1 MAMQQELGEGQK
13 LAVGSP
19 CEVTCQ
25 AASKWSM
32 NEPEPLKAAMRT
44 KQRGAGKSC
53 Q

>member
-1 MAMQQELGEGQK
+1 MQQELGEGQK

-25 AASKWSM
+25 AACKGSVNK
-32 NEPEPLKAAMRT
+32 PEPLKAAMCT
-44 KQRGAGKSC
+44 KQLRAGKSC